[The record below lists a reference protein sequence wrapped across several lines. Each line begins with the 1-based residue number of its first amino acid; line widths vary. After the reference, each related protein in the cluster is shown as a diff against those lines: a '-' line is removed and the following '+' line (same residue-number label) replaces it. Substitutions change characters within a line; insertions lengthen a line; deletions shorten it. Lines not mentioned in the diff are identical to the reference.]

1 MKDLYPTFN
10 INTLSTCNSI
20 NEIFSIDRFSEYLEG
35 NPKTTKV
42 HRHSFYHLTYFV
54 KGIGENIMDFK
65 SYEVVPGSIFLMR
78 PGQVHNW
85 ILDESVEGYVVNFSS
100 TFFDQL
106 QINSSLIDQFP
117 FFNLFP
123 NDQMIVLSENNTD
136 KMKTYF
142 EDIISESSNPNGSSQ
157 IMIAAILLQIFA
169 LADKEIDSKAA
180 FNKTNYN
187 SLIFKQFTELIEAN
201 FQEIKLPKD
210 YASLLNITPNHL
222 NFICKQQ
229 IDLSAGEIIRN
240 RIILEAKRL
249 LVNFDLSIAAIAEKM
264 NYFDTSNFVKF
275 FKKYTGFTPEAFRKQ
290 YYNKSN

>member
-1 MKDLYPTFN
+1 MKDLYPTFD
-10 INTLSTCNSI
+10 INNLSTCNSI

-42 HRHSFYHLTYFV
+42 HRHSFYHIAYFA
-54 KGIGENIMDFK
+54 KGTGENIMDFK
-65 SYEVVPGSIFLMR
+65 SYEVTPGSIFLMR

-85 ILDESVEGYVVNFSS
+85 ILNEKVEGYVVNFSS

-123 NDQMIVLSENNTD
+123 SDQMIVLSENNTD
-136 KMKTYF
+136 KMKAYF

-187 SLIFKQFTELIEAN
+187 SLIFKQFIELIEAN

-264 NYFDTSNFVKF
+264 NYFDNSNFVKF
-275 FKKYTGFTPEAFRKQ
+275 FKKHTGVTPEAFRKQ
-290 YYNKSN
+290 YYSKSN